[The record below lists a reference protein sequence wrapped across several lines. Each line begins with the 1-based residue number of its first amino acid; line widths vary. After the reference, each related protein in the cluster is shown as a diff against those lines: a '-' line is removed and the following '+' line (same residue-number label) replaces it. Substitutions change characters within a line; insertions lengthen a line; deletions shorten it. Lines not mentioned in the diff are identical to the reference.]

1 MMDLP
6 LKAEMN
12 LTNLLQIFFKYLL
25 TFLGFSFLIFLFVT
39 KPIWGLVLLA
49 FLAAGF
55 LLLFSRIAFFIFLVT
70 VSLYTSFGISH
81 LFALHPF
88 DIMMALVFLGMVLDF
103 LLRGHT
109 EIRPALFDWL
119 FIILITATFISALF
133 AYNRDYSIVPL
144 FRTTVIYFAF
154 RAAFKFGFEV
164 GVRKI
169 IVFYLYLVFFH
180 SLINIT
186 LLFITA
192 GQIRIFGLPGLDY
205 ESFAMTALPMA
216 AAFMIWAKSGWEQ
229 FRYGIISL
237 TIGLS
242 ILATQSRA
250 PLLAVIITIPV
261 LIIFAGIKAHRE
273 KTKQPLRTMK
283 KVFLPVFI
291 LGILFIIFSG
301 TLFAGALG
309 RYEHFIES
317 FTTKPQ
323 GTIAL
328 RLLLWKT
335 AIRAFLD
342 HPFTGIGIG
351 NFRLIYQLYPEIKTN
366 PLWYQVKGM
375 SAHNMILHYLA
386 ETGLIGSL
394 ALLAFAIKGIKISYH
409 NFKKKLS
416 SQQNQIS
423 AALFIAMF
431 VYSLTILYMPI
442 WMWGQDSYIMALI
455 FGLNAVWFYKTRR
468 QIRGQLRRSESL

>member
-1 MMDLP
+1 MTDLS

-12 LTNLLQIFFKYLL
+12 FANVLQIFFKYLL

-39 KPIWGLVLLA
+39 RPIWGLALLA
-49 FLAAGF
+49 LLAAGF
-55 LLLFSRIAFFIFLVT
+55 FLLFSRIAFFIFLVT
-70 VSLYTSFGISH
+70 VSLYTPFRISH

-88 DIMMALVFLGMVLDF
+88 DIMMALVFLGMALDF

-109 EIRPALFDWL
+109 EIRPALFDGL

-154 RAAFKFGFEV
+154 RAAFKFGFEI

-180 SLINIT
+180 SLINII
-186 LLFITA
+186 LFFITA
-192 GQIRIFGLPGLDY
+192 GQIRIFGLPGLGY
-205 ESFAMTALPMA
+205 EPFAMTALPMA

-237 TIGLS
+237 IIGLGV
-242 ILATQSRA
+242 LATQSRA
-250 PLLAVIITIPV
+250 PLLAVIIAIPV
-261 LIIFAGIKAHRE
+261 LIIFTGMKAHRE

-283 KVFLPVFI
+283 KVFIPVF
-291 LGILFIIFSG
+291 LVGALFIFFSG

-317 FTTKPQ
+317 FTKPQ
-323 GTIAL
+323 GTVAL
-328 RLLLWKT
+328 RLILWKT
-335 AIRAFLD
+335 AIRTFLD

-351 NFRLIYQLYPEIKTN
+351 NFRLVHQLYPDIRTN
-366 PLWYQVKGM
+366 PLWYQIKGM
-375 SAHNMILHYLA
+375 SAHNVILHYLA

-394 ALLAFAIKGIKISYH
+394 ALLALAIKGIKISYH
-409 NFKKKLS
+409 DFKKKLS
-416 SQQNQIS
+416 LQQNQVS

-431 VYSLTILYMPI
+431 VYCLTILYMRA

-455 FGLNAVWFYKTRR
+455 FGLNAAWFYQTRR
-468 QIRGQLRRSESL
+468 QIEAE